1 MNSRRV
7 ALTHIYVPARM
18 PFSRSS
24 AVRERN
30 YIPAGWFAAR
40 SIHTALLVVFLA
52 AFAFGQSE
60 RGTITGVVQ
69 DSSGA
74 VTPGAKVT
82 ITNSQTGVNLDATTN
97 AAGEYTVPSLQP
109 GVYTVRVEMQ
119 GFRPTER
126 RGVTVDAAST
136 VRADVKLE
144 VGSSSQ
150 TVEVQASAI
159 SLQTEDAKNSV
170 TLENKL
176 INDLPLEVSGT
187 VRTPFDLASLTP
199 DAKNIGGDNG
209 FSVGGGQVAAYG
221 TSLDGVST
229 NTSRALSKS
238 WVASNSPSVEAI
250 DQFTVDTNG
259 YKAEYGHAGGGNLTY
274 ASKSGTNDFHGSAYE
289 FLRNNDLD
297 ANNWFSNRSGIPISI
312 YKQNDFGATAGGPVW
327 IPKVY
332 NGKNKT
338 FFFFSYEGFR
348 NRTGA
353 NGTNFTIPTPEMYN
367 GDFSNWVTSAGKQI
381 PIYDPTTQVT
391 NANGTITRQV
401 FPGNIVPKSLF
412 SAASLKALAVFQSS
426 GILTPNTGA
435 APGTA
440 GYIANNYLETSGTQ
454 VYPVNKSS
462 IKGDHVFNDK
472 QRISGYY
479 GHDREH
485 QTFGADGPP
494 TLPGLYSNYNDLV
507 QASDVIRFSWDW
519 TFSPTK
525 LNHFYAG
532 GNNWTQDHKPPQEYI
547 GNWQSKF
554 CLGNVPNC
562 NENLVN
568 LFSGGT
574 SDNYST
580 WGGQADNGSENTVY
594 SYNDDFT
601 WIHGKHTFKFGG
613 MYQLNHY
620 NGFGRQCEAGCV
632 GFSYQNTGVPQG
644 SDPNAGGNA
653 FASFL
658 LGYAN
663 SGQIDTVRFI
673 GQQFYYFGGYFQD
686 DWRVTS
692 KLVLNIGLR
701 WDGNLPPTGLN
712 DRWSDFG
719 PNTPNPGA
727 GGIPGAVLFAGS
739 CSGCVGSRSLAD
751 MYKNDFG
758 PHLGAAYSWDAKTV
772 IRGAYARSYGAL
784 VSVSGSTHNSGFTLT
799 QTDSSPNTGLT
810 PTFTMDGGFPPYNVP
825 PFINPAV
832 SNGTNV
838 AWFQGNETTKLPA
851 YDNFAFS
858 IQRQLGGSMVAE
870 VAYSGVMGEHLQ
882 TSLLD
887 INQINP
893 SYLTAFGTIAQ
904 SLTVLNSQVGSAT
917 ANAAGIR
924 APYAGFTGT
933 VAQALR
939 PYPQY
944 NVIDTYAGQGDHSG
958 HSTYHAIYLKFQKRY
973 SNGLTF
979 QGSYGLSKLLTDS
992 DSAWGN
998 ANGGGGPQYAA
1009 DQYNRG
1015 LEKSIGQYD
1024 VTHDFKFSTVYD
1036 LPFGRGQKFL
1046 TKGPAAWIAGGWR
1059 ISSINLYAS
1068 GTPVQVTTTNTL
1080 PIYAPG
1086 DAGSTRVPAYVT
1098 SYNGW
1103 QPSYSG
1109 KFDPSVDTFFVP
1121 YCGTGT
1127 ATCSGPFPYQGS
1139 ASVLNTIGNETRYNP
1154 KLRLFPNLNENMSV
1168 TKTFPIKERIRMEF
1182 RAEAFN
1188 VFNRVRFGTG
1198 STQLQSQTFGVLTGS
1213 GSQINTPR
1221 NLQLALKFYY

>member
-1 MNSRRV
+1 MSKGLVASRAFR
-7 ALTHIYVPARM
+7 
-18 PFSRSS
+18 F
-24 AVRERN
+24 
-30 YIPAGWFAAR
+30 
-40 SIHTALLVVFLA
+40 ALLIFSLTS
-52 AFAFGQSE
+52 FAFGQSE

-69 DSSGA
+69 DTSGA
-74 VTPGAKVT
+74 VIPSARIT
-82 ITNSQTGVNLDATTN
+82 ITNSSTNVNIDVTTN
-97 AAGEYTVPSLQP
+97 QAGEFTVPSLQP
-109 GVYTVRVEMQ
+109 GVYSVRAEKT
-119 GFRPTER
+119 GFRPTEEK
-126 RGVTVDAAST
+126 GLSVDAATT
-136 VRADVKLE
+136 VRADMKLE
-144 VGSSSQ
+144 VGTSSQ
-150 TVEVQASAI
+150 VVEVQASAI

-176 INDLPLEVSGT
+176 VNDLPLVVNGT

-199 DAKNIGGDNG
+199 DAKNLGGDNG
-209 FSVGGGQVAAYG
+209 FSVGGGQAAAYG

-229 NTSRALSKS
+229 NTSRALQKS
-238 WVASNSPSVEAI
+238 WVASNSPSIEAI

-259 YKAEYGHAGGGNLTY
+259 YKAEYGHAGGGNMTY
-274 ASKSGTNDFHGSAYE
+274 ASKSGTNQFHGVAYE

-312 YKQNDFGATAGGPVW
+312 YKQNDFGLTFGGPVW

-332 NGKNKT
+332 HGKDKT

-353 NGTNFTIPTPEMYN
+353 NGAQFTIPTPEMYN
-367 GDFSNWVTSAGKQI
+367 GDFSKWVTSAGVQI
-381 PIYDPTTQVT
+381 PIYNPTTQVT
-391 NANGTITRQV
+391 NGDGSVTRQV

-412 SAASLKALAVFQSS
+412 SPASIKALGVFQSS
-426 GILTPNTGA
+426 GTLTPNTGA
-435 APGTA
+435 LPGTA
-440 GYIANNYLETSGTQ
+440 GYVANNYLETSGTQ
-454 VYPVNKSS
+454 IYPVNKWS
-462 IKGDHVFNDK
+462 IKGDHTFNEK

-507 QASDVIRFSWDW
+507 QASDVLRFSWDW
-519 TFSPTK
+519 TFSPTR

-574 SDNYST
+574 GDNYST

-632 GFSYQNTGVPQG
+632 GFSYQETGVPLG
-644 SDPNAGGNA
+644 TNPNAGGNA

-658 LGYAN
+658 LGYAD

-686 DWRVTS
+686 DWRVNN

-701 WDGNLPPTGLN
+701 WDGNLPPTGLAN
-712 DRWSDFG
+712 RWTDFG
-719 PNTPNPGA
+719 PTTPNPGA
-727 GGIPGAVLFAGS
+727 GNIPGAVLFAGT
-739 CSGCVGSRSLAD
+739 CSGCVGSRTLANFWS
-751 MYKNDFG
+751 KGFG
-758 PHLGAAYSWDAKTV
+758 PHIGMAYSWDTKTV
-772 IRGAYARSYGAL
+772 IRAAYARSYGAL
-784 VSVSGSTHNSGFTLT
+784 VSVSGSTHNSGWTLT
-799 QTDSSPNTGLT
+799 QTDSNQTTGLT
-810 PTFTMDGGFPPYNVP
+810 PTFTMDGGFPPYTVP

-838 AWFQGNETTKLPA
+838 AWWQGDETTKTPA
-851 YDNFAFS
+851 YENFSFS
-858 IQRQLGGSMVAE
+858 IQRQLGNSMVAE

-882 TSLLD
+882 TGLLD
-887 INQINP
+887 YNQISP
-893 SYLTAFGTIAQ
+893 SYLTKFGGVSQ
-904 SLTVLNSQVGSAT
+904 SLVVLNSQVGSPT
-917 ANAAGIR
+917 AIAAGVG
-924 APYAGFTGT
+924 APYPGFKGT

-939 PYPQY
+939 PFPQY

-958 HSTYHAIYLKFQKRY
+958 HSTYHAMYLKFQKRY

-979 QGSYGLSKLLTDS
+979 QGSYALSKLLTDS

-998 ANGGGGPQYAA
+998 ALGAGQGAYYAA
-1009 DQYNRG
+1009 DQFDRR
-1015 LEKSIGQYD
+1015 LEKSIGEFD

-1036 LPFGRGQKFL
+1036 MPFGKGQKYL
-1046 TKGPAAWIAGGWR
+1046 TKGPASWFLGNWR
-1059 ISSINLYAS
+1059 VSSINLYAS
-1068 GTPVQVTTTNTL
+1068 GTPVAITTTNTL

-1086 DAGSTRVPAYVT
+1086 DSGATRVAPYVT

-1103 QPSYSG
+1103 QPSYPG
-1109 KFDPSVDTFFVP
+1109 GFNPTTNTFFTP
-1121 YCGTGT
+1121 YCSVAG
-1127 ATCSGPFPYQGS
+1127 AACNGPFPFQGS
-1139 ASVLNTIGNETRYNP
+1139 SSPTLNSIGNDTRYNP
-1154 KLRLFPNLNENMSV
+1154 KLRLFPNLNENMSL
-1168 TKTFPIKERIRMEF
+1168 TKTIPMKEKTRLEF

-1188 VFNRVRFGTG
+1188 IFNRVRFGTG
-1198 STQLQSQTFGVLTGS
+1198 NTQLQSQTFGVLTGA

-1221 NLQLALKFYY
+1221 QLQLALKFYY